1 MCHSRH
7 LLNMIVIIV
16 DDRHVLRINPYKI
29 KEVYD
34 TTLDIKLTSDKKVKL
49 RLCCD

>member
-1 MCHSRH
+1 MYSP
-7 LLNMIVIIV
+7 LEF
-16 DDRHVLRINPYKI
+16 

-34 TTLDIKLTSDKKVKL
+34 TTLDIKLTSDKKVNL

>member
-7 LLNMIVIIV
+7 LLNLIVIIV
-16 DDRHVLRINPYKI
+16 DDRHVLRINPYEI

-49 RLCCD
+49 RLSFD